1 MTTPWTTEAK
11 GIGEYAEVNGINLLY
26 ETRGTGR
33 PAGPA
38 ARRARIGRDVRADP
52 PRAGGAPPVMLLDG
66 RLRDGGWMSEKRPKR
81 GRALAVPPG
90 PTHYGSF
97 ASPLFAAFAL
107 DFLDGP
113 QRETAS

>member
-1 MTTPWTTEAK
+1 MFGLILPRWRSATSD
-11 GIGEYAEVNGINLLY
+11 
-26 ETRGTGR
+26 
-33 PAGPA
+33 A
-38 ARRARIGRDVRADP
+38 ARR
-52 PRAGGAPPVMLLDG
+52 

-113 QRETAS
+113 QRETTS